1 MLSPTRRRGFTLIEV
16 MIVVAIIGI
25 LAAIAYPSY
34 MRYVERSHISEGK
47 TALLQAAQDMER
59 RYTQNNI
66 YSAFTAGQFNNDY
79 YTVTV
84 ALGTPATSYTITAT
98 AITAKKVG
106 TKCNTMAIDHVGRQG
121 SGAGISATPMTDPD
135 GCWN

>member
-47 TALLQAAQDMER
+47 TALLEAAQWMER
-59 RYTQNNI
+59 RYTQANS
-66 YSAFTAGQFNNDY
+66 YPDDAAFQAGFGSGGTDY
-79 YTVTV
+79 YTLSIT
-84 ALGTPATSYTITAT
+84 ARTNTSYTLTAT
-98 AITAKKVG
+98 SAAKKVG
-106 TKCNTMAIDHVGRQG
+106 TKCNTMTITNTGVTTG
-121 SGAGISATPMTDPD
+121 STGGAADNS
-135 GCWN
+135 CWN